1 MPTWT
6 EQGDLL
12 FAIHAGHGEFPKI
25 VLAPG
30 DNDEM
35 FELTM
40 KAFDL
45 ADIYQVPVIV
55 MSDMLLSES
64 HRSLSKDLVE
74 KHIKEY
80 KPNRGKQINSVDQS
94 PYLRY
99 RITDDGISPHLIPGA
114 EGAYY
119 QSNSYEHLEDGHTTE
134 EALDR
139 INQVDKRAR
148 KTQTYLKSHFS
159 PPPSTE
165 IWIVRKSFFLLGD
178 QPRGPV
184 REAQRLLEKKEKDR
198 PSSFYPP
205 VSYG

>member
-1 MPTWT
+1 MVESISFAGIAEIPIVIFLAQRSGLATGMPTWART
-6 EQGDLL
+6 GDLL

-80 KPNRGKQINSVDQS
+80 KPNRGKQINSVDQPPTS
-94 PYLRY
+94 ATGLPMMGYLR
-99 RITDDGISPHLIPGA
+99 ISFPELK
-114 EGAYY
+114 GAYY
-119 QSNSYEHLEDGHTTE
+119 QSNSYEHREDGH
-134 EALDR
+134 
-139 INQVDKRAR
+139 
-148 KTQTYLKSHFS
+148 H
-159 PPPSTE
+159 
-165 IWIVRKSFFLLGD
+165 
-178 QPRGPV
+178 
-184 REAQRLLEKKEKDR
+184 
-198 PSSFYPP
+198 
-205 VSYG
+205 